1 MTSPTPQIR
10 LRQVTS
16 AYWIAT
22 FDQGP
27 VNLIDPG
34 TIRELDAL
42 VTRVETD
49 PDVRVIVFE
58 SADPDFYL
66 AHYDVLVDKRETM
79 SMPPGRSGMH
89 PWLDVLTRLSRVP
102 AVTVASIRGR
112 ARGAGSEFVLACDVR
127 FASRE
132 RAVLGQFEVGIGAGP
147 GGGPTARLPRLVG
160 RGRALEILLGADD
173 FPGELA
179 ERYGYV
185 NRAVPDAELDSF
197 VDAFARRI
205 AGFDKRAVA
214 ETKAFVD
221 AASLPEDAE
230 FPAALDSFFASVA
243 RGSTRERVI
252 GLVGEGLQQ
261 RGHVELDLGRRA
273 GRHDGDGSR
282 AG

>member
-1 MTSPTPQIR
+1 MTSATPQIR
-10 LRQVTS
+10 MRQVSS
-16 AYWIAT
+16 AYWIVT
-22 FDQGP
+22 FDHRP
-27 VNLIDPG
+27 INLIDPD

-42 VTRVETD
+42 VSRLEAD
-49 PDVRVIVFE
+49 PDVRVIVFD

-66 AHYDVLVDKRETM
+66 AHYDVLVDKQETI

-89 PWLDVLTRLSRVP
+89 PWLDVLTRLSRLP

-132 RAVLGQFEVGIGAGP
+132 RAVLGQFEVGIGAVP
-147 GGGPTARLPRLVG
+147 GGGPMARLPRLVG

-185 NRAVPDAELDSF
+185 NRAVPDNELDAF

-205 AGFDKRAVA
+205 AGFDKRAIA

-230 FPAALDSFFASVA
+230 FPAALDSFFESVA
-243 RGSTRERVI
+243 RDGTRQRVI

-261 RGHVELDLGRRA
+261 HGGIELDLGRRV
-273 GRHDGDGSR
+273 GRHDHDESR